1 MVLLLTTASCAVLTG
16 LIWTIQRVHY
26 PLFELVPPSHFAAFH
41 ARHSRRIA
49 QLVAPLMLA
58 ELLSASW
65 LLLHPGEL
73 PRWFAVAQ
81 FLPVAGVWLLTGLVF
96 VPLHG
101 RLAQAPDPVLLERL
115 VRHNWPRSLLW
126 TARLLLLLW
135 WQWRAAPSVP

>member
-1 MVLLLTTASCAVLTG
+1 MLLLTTASCAVLTG

-26 PLFELVPPSHFAAFH
+26 PLFALVPASHFGGFH

-49 QLVAPLMLA
+49 QLVGPLMLA

-65 LLLHPGEL
+65 LLLHPGGL
-73 PRWFAVAQ
+73 PGWLAVGQ

-101 RLAQAPDPVLLERL
+101 RLADGPDPATLRRL
-115 VRHNWPRSLLW
+115 VRLNWPRTFLW
-126 TARLLLLLW
+126 TARLILLLW
-135 WQWRAAPSVP
+135 WQWHAAPAAP